1 MRILSITSSV
11 FLIFIVENSAFSQ
24 GLNEI
29 STEIGLNHLTI
40 SFDLVGGGLAFLD
53 YNNDGF
59 EDLAISGGG
68 EKDRLFRNLGDGK
81 FLDVT
86 EYAGLKHDE
95 IFKTMGINA
104 GDINN
109 DGFKDIVIV
118 TESRDHNLLYLNNGN
133 GSFKNISVSAGFGS
147 KRRSLASIFFD
158 ANLDGFLDI
167 YIVNWVNH
175 HKSIE
180 DENGVTIGFDHDC
193 YSNQLYINNGD
204 LTFTEMSFEYG
215 VDDLGCGVAA
225 TSTDF
230 NNDHLPDLYLANDFG
245 EFIVP
250 NSAFK
255 NNYPSQKFTD
265 EGNANGLGVAIYGM
279 GISTGDVNGD
289 GKLDYYS
296 TNIGRNVLLIQE
308 EGVYRDR
315 TTEYGAENALSG
327 DLFTTSWGT
336 VMTDLDHDGYE
347 DLVVANGFIPT
358 AQFIKTNQLDTNR
371 IYMNQSGER
380 FIDQTNELSLI
391 GNNISRGLAITD
403 YDNDG
408 DMDIG
413 IVNLGRIRGDS
424 GNMSLYRNDMANGN
438 WIKVKLEG
446 VISNRDGYGAK
457 VMGYHQHRVFI
468 DEIQGG
474 SSCSSLNSSIAHLGL
489 GSMDQLD
496 SLKVIWPGG
505 RTDKFYEVGTDQT
518 YLVVEGEGIYRLG
531 CADPTATNYD
541 PDAQVAFGC
550 YKKIVGCM
558 DPSATNYNPLA
569 NSSSNCTY
577 GIHHGSLGGVDHSDV
592 INIFPTVVKDYFVIE
607 KVGEIQGRFVM
618 TLYDSS
624 GRVVLTQNLLEKQT
638 RIERCDL
645 KSGIYIVLVRDEQQS
660 IRLRRKII
668 LN

>member
-1 MRILSITSSV
+1 MRIQAITSSV
-11 FLIFIVENSAFSQ
+11 ILFFVVENSAFSQ
-24 GLNEI
+24 GLNEV
-29 STEIGLNHLTI
+29 STDIGLNHLTI
-40 SFDLVGGGLAFLD
+40 SFDLVGGGIAFLD

-68 EKDRLFRNLGDGK
+68 ERDRLFRNLGDGK

-86 EYAGLKHDE
+86 DYAGLKHDE

-109 DGFKDIVIV
+109 DGYKDIVIV

-133 GSFKNISVSAGFGS
+133 GSFKDISISAGFGS
-147 KRRSLASIFFD
+147 KRRSLASIFLD
-158 ANLDGFLDI
+158 ANLDGLLDI
-167 YIVNWVNH
+167 YIVNWVNQ

-250 NSAFK
+250 NSAFQ
-255 NNYPSQKFTD
+255 NNYPSQKFTS
-265 EGNANGLGVAIYGM
+265 EGNTNGLGVAIYGM

-289 GKLDYYS
+289 GRLDYYT

-308 EGVYRDR
+308 DGVYMDR

-347 DLVVANGFIPT
+347 DLIVANGFIPT
-358 AQFIKTNQLDTNR
+358 AAFIKTNQIDTNR
-371 IYMNQSGER
+371 IYMNHLGER
-380 FIDQTNELSLI
+380 YIDQTKQLNL

-403 YDNDG
+403 FDNDG

-413 IVNLGRIRGDS
+413 IVNLGRIMGDT
-424 GNMSLYRNDMANGN
+424 GNMSFYRNDMADGN
-438 WIKVKLEG
+438 WIKVKLQG
-446 VISNRDGYGAK
+446 VASNRDGYGAK
-457 VMGYHQHRVFI
+457 ILGYRHNRVFI

-474 SSCSSLNSSIAHLGL
+474 SSCASLNSSIAHIGL
-489 GSMDQLD
+489 GSIDELD

-505 RTDKFYEVGTDQT
+505 FTDSFYEVGTDQT
-518 YLVVEGEGIYRLG
+518 YLVVEGEGLYRLG
-531 CADPTATNYD
+531 CMDPTATNYD
-541 PDAQVAFGC
+541 PEA
-550 YKKIVGCM
+550 
-558 DPSATNYNPLA
+558 
-569 NSSSNCTY
+569 
-577 GIHHGSLGGVDHSDV
+577 
-592 INIFPTVVKDYFVIE
+592 
-607 KVGEIQGRFVM
+607 
-618 TLYDSS
+618 
-624 GRVVLTQNLLEKQT
+624 
-638 RIERCDL
+638 
-645 KSGIYIVLVRDEQQS
+645 
-660 IRLRRKII
+660 
-668 LN
+668 